1 MRTLS
6 LQYQLS
12 VKSWQQHLFA
22 VELKVPEHNE
32 ATLTFALP
40 SWIPGSYMI
49 RDKKHHG
56 NNLYPCRHW
65 GRNSGSENRQANLG
79 GCHQRRWRYC
89 QLCGLRE

>member
-1 MRTLS
+1 MKVSFIVRFFMRTLS

-40 SWIPGSYMI
+40 SWIPAVI
-49 RDKKHHG
+49 
-56 NNLYPCRHW
+56 
-65 GRNSGSENRQANLG
+65 
-79 GCHQRRWRYC
+79 
-89 QLCGLRE
+89 